1 MKRPMKRPVKLLCL
15 FTGALAPCCALGPW
29 AAIAAASTLPARA
42 LHQRVP
48 AGTAPKKTALPGGR
62 HGGAPGRAKGPYAG
76 VDRQSPLSVGEA
88 FIRAS
93 FTYDTATQGSANPAT
108 ARSTIWCTPSLRA
121 RMLASL
127 PQGSPGGQWMKWSAH
142 KATTTVAVHWAPE
155 SGAPA
160 ETTRA
165 AYESYDVTVTAHGEH
180 GWTGT
185 PDYYVVWLTF
195 SRTGARAP
203 WEVADFEV
211 QPWLGPKGYK

>member
-1 MKRPMKRPVKLLCL
+1 MKPSRPLA
-15 FTGALAPCCALGPW
+15 GALASCCALAAW
-29 AAIAAASTLPARA
+29 AGLASASMVPPRSGRHPA
-42 LHQRVP
+42 LE
-48 AGTAPKKTALPGGR
+48 GTSPKNAALPRGR

-108 ARSTIWCTPSLRA
+108 VRSTIWCTPSLRA
-121 RMLASL
+121 KMLASL

-155 SGAPA
+155 PGAPA
-160 ETTRA
+160 GTTRA
-165 AYESYDVTVTAHGEH
+165 AYESYDVTVTPHGEH

-185 PDYYVVWLTF
+185 SDYYVIWLTF
-195 SRTGARAP
+195 SKTGAKAP
-203 WEVADFEV
+203 WEVANFEV

>member
-1 MKRPMKRPVKLLCL
+1 MKPSRPHA
-15 FTGALAPCCALGPW
+15 GSLASCCALAAW
-29 AAIAAASTLPARA
+29 AGLASASLVPPRSGRHPA
-42 LHQRVP
+42 LE
-48 AGTAPKKTALPGGR
+48 GTSPKNAALPRGR

-76 VDRQSPLSVGEA
+76 VDRQSPVAVGKA

-93 FTYDTATQGSANPAT
+93 FTYDTATQGSTNPAT
-108 ARSTIWCTPSLRA
+108 VRSAIWCTPSLRA

-127 PQGSPGGQWMKWSAH
+127 PQGSPGGQWMKWSAY
-142 KATTTVAVHWAPE
+142 KATTTVAVRWAPDP
-155 SGAPA
+155 GAPA

-185 PDYYVVWLTF
+185 PDYYVIWLTF
-195 SRTGARAP
+195 SRTGAKAP
-203 WEVADFEV
+203 WEVANFEV